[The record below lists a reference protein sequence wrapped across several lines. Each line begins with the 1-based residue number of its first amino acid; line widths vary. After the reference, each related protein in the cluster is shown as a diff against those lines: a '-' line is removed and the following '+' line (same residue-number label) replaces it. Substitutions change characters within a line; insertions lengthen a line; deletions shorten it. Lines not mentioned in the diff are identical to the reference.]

1 MIKNGNVTAYS
12 YDSMGRPMVTSA
24 GSSSVTN
31 TYQNDLLSTITHTN
45 TGGKN
50 TVYTL
55 SYGPADLLTG
65 VKVGSRNLVTNQY
78 TSGRWT
84 LAKQTYGNGDYWKYS
99 YNNSDQLTLRFTNQ
113 TDSSGI
119 SFAYLYNSKGQLRQV
134 NRSSVTIAN
143 EAITGS
149 TLLGSESYSYDS
161 SDRPVRITTTDSSG
175 NVTQDI
181 SWAYNSSEKVS
192 SMTESIGGFSTTY
205 SYAYD
210 NDKRPVSVSFGGI
223 IGAIAYDGFSRMI
236 SQTVT
241 SGGNTVLTTDY
252 TYRNI
257 DGTYTSTQV
266 ASLSNSYGDEEDGYS
281 YTQDAN
287 GNRITY
293 VRNDNYQVTSVT
305 RTPAGGSAETVATL
319 AYNSYGY
326 LASIT
331 DMAGNKT
338 LSLIHI

>member
-1 MIKNGNVTAYS
+1 
-12 YDSMGRPMVTSA
+12 MGRPTVTST

-134 NRSSVTIAN
+134 DRSSVTIAN

-149 TLLGSESYSYDS
+149 TLQLRLCPRRS
-161 SDRPVRITTTDSSG
+161 VR
-175 NVTQDI
+175 N
-181 SWAYNSSEKVS
+181 
-192 SMTESIGGFSTTY
+192 
-205 SYAYD
+205 
-210 NDKRPVSVSFGGI
+210 PL
-223 IGAIAYDGFSRMI
+223 SRMRLFP
-236 SQTVT
+236 QRPA
-241 SGGNTVLTTDY
+241 LRQRD
-252 TYRNI
+252 
-257 DGTYTSTQV
+257 
-266 ASLSNSYGDEEDGYS
+266 L
-281 YTQDAN
+281 
-287 GNRITY
+287 
-293 VRNDNYQVTSVT
+293 
-305 RTPAGGSAETVATL
+305 RTARL
-319 AYNSYGY
+319 HKKMKIQQIQ
-326 LASIT
+326 L
-331 DMAGNKT
+331 
-338 LSLIHI
+338 